1 MATTDPFGK
10 NTFGTSSTFL
20 NTPTTTDLSKQKG
33 ATRYVA
39 DASNMAGGKT
49 YYNPTGSGWQE
60 INEGMLGNP
69 DVAKAVMRGAADTR
83 GLYMQPGGVQASNA
97 WSALQ
102 NKINPSVIQ
111 GIQGSTHSLAPEV
124 LAKMWK

>member
-1 MATTDPFGK
+1 MTTDPFGK
-10 NTFGTSSTFL
+10 DAFGTNRAFL

-39 DASNMAGGKT
+39 DSSNIMGGKT

-60 INEGMLGNP
+60 INEGMLGDP
-69 DVAKAVMRGAADTR
+69 TVAQAVMQGAADTK
-83 GLYMQPGGVQASNA
+83 GMYMQPGGVPAHNA

-102 NKINPSVIQ
+102 GKIDPKTIQ
-111 GIQGSTHSLAPEV
+111 GVQGSSFSLAPEV
-124 LAKMWK
+124 LAKMWR